1 MNSLSKP
8 KILYIDVE
16 SSPNITYGFSLWDY
30 TKPAMIIKER
40 AILTFAWKW
49 AGEKN
54 INVIK
59 TSEFQDL
66 KKFDPFNDKGIVAEI
81 GKLISQADY
90 VVGHYS
96 DKFDMRLIRART
108 LINGLPPIP
117 PVATVDTYKLA
128 KKYFHLNAN
137 RLDYLGK
144 LLGFGGKLHT
154 GWDLWQSCAEGDLKA
169 LNKMAI
175 YNKRD
180 VDLLEKV
187 FNALKPHVQSNINYA
202 LFGKLEHIE
211 CPHCGSN
218 QVQKRGTI
226 VNRVTKRQRY
236 ACMKCATWF
245 SGKFKEE

>member
-1 MNSLSKP
+1 M
-8 KILYIDVE
+8 KINEPRILMIDCE

-30 TKPAMIIKER
+30 TKPNMIIKER
-40 AILTFAWKW
+40 TILTFSWKW
-49 AGEKN
+49 LGEKEVH
-54 INVIK
+54 VI
-59 TSEFQDL
+59 TSAQFQKG
-66 KKFDPFNDKGIVAEI
+66 KKWDPYNDKGIVAEI
-81 GKLISQADY
+81 GKLIGQADY

-144 LLGFGGKLHT
+144 LLGFGGKIGT
-154 GWDLWQSCAEGDLKA
+154 TWQLWQDCAEGDLKA
-169 LNKMAI
+169 LKKMAT

-187 FNALKPHVQSNINYA
+187 FIALKPHVQSNINYA
-202 LFGKLEHIE
+202 LFGNNDHIK
-211 CPHCGSN
+211 CPHCGGN
-218 QVQKRGTI
+218 HIQKRGTL
-226 VNRVTKRQRY
+226 VNRVTKRQRF
-236 ACMKCATWF
+236 ACRDCGTWF
-245 SGKFKEE
+245 SGKMEKE